1 MILKVLSFTILNIPS
16 KLKLHS
22 QAYLMHYKKCHN
34 TTEYYGES
42 FKKWLS
48 QKIPIAL
55 INKCTEADQ
64 YNYCVTWSITS
75 IPILK
80 NQSKCIIPPLRCTIV
95 STF

>member
-1 MILKVLSFTILNIPS
+1 
-16 KLKLHS
+16 
-22 QAYLMHYKKCHN
+22 MHYKKCHN

-55 INKCTEADQ
+55 INKCKEADQ

-80 NQSKCIIPPLRCTIV
+80 NQSKMYHSSTYMYNCIKILV
-95 STF
+95 